1 MKRPAAGPAR
11 TFLTIALLGALVG
24 CGDDD
29 DPTGVAADLV
39 GTWEVTR
46 FQAVGFPDFVAAGM
60 SLTITLTEDD
70 YTFTVTN
77 DLVGICEGAAD
88 CTDSG
93 TYGATSSQITLDP
106 GTPDAITFNYEIQG
120 STMTWTGS
128 IGGIP
133 VTIEATRT

>member
-1 MKRPAAGPAR
+1 MKRLAAGPAR
-11 TFLTIALLGALVG
+11 TFLTLALLGGLAA

-29 DPTGVAADLV
+29 DPTGVAGDLV

-46 FQAVGFPDFVAAGM
+46 FQAVGFADFISAGM
-60 SLTITLTEDD
+60 GLTIALTENE

-77 DLVGICEGAAD
+77 DLVGICGGAAD

-93 TYGATSSQITLDP
+93 THSATSSQITLDP
-106 GTPDAITFNYEIQG
+106 GTPDAITFSYEIQG

-128 IGGIP
+128 VGGFP